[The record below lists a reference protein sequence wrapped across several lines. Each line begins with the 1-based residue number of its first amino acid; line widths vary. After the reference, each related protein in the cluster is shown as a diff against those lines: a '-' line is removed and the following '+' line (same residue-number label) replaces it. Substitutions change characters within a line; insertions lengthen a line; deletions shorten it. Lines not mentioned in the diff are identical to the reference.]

1 MEKIAVRDILLMVH
15 NLVCTVEPPG
25 ELSELHPDP
34 VPGDPDAT
42 VLISGLML
50 LEL

>member
-1 MEKIAVRDILLMVH
+1 MVH
-15 NLVCTVEPPG
+15 NLVCTLEPPG
-25 ELSELHPDP
+25 ELSELHSGSI
-34 VPGDPDAT
+34 PGDPDAT